1 MEPFLV
7 LHLFIYFAQLSLCSH
22 LKLEFVSTASKPG
35 VIPKT
40 LNISPTYL
48 LCIVSAYILSIY
60 TQEWDGRFP
69 TVSHGG
75 LFLPADPKV
84 VGFAMYYFTY
94 DPWVGKQ
101 LYLEEFY
108 VMDEYR
114 GKNISICC
122 CLHSLLLCSFIHGL
136 NFSSFCRAG
145 HRFRDPAAP
154 QQCECLQTKVHPDFG
169 CSFEHTNLNSSPS
182 SSSWRWRRAA
192 PAWCSWWQRTT
203 SRRSSST
210 SAAVPRTSLRRRAG
224 GSSGLTRT
232 ASSRWPLHPRNERP
246 DRAEAASAFQ
256 KSSALKHSIYHSNLV
271 YLICM

>member
-1 MEPFLV
+1 MEYKLRKAEPRDVPDILRLVKELAKYEEMEHQVTLTEKELLEDGFGDTPFY
-7 LHLFIYFAQLSLCSH
+7 H
-22 LKLEFVSTASKPG
+22 
-35 VIPKT
+35 
-40 LNISPTYL
+40 
-48 LCIVSAYILSIY
+48 CIITEIQGQNSS
-60 TQEWDGRFP
+60 E
-69 TVSHGG
+69 
-75 LFLPADPKV
+75 DPKV

-182 SSSWRWRRAA
+182 SSSWR
-192 PAWCSWWQRTT
+192 
-203 SRRSSST
+203 
-210 SAAVPRTSLRRRAG
+210 
-224 GSSGLTRT
+224 
-232 ASSRWPLHPRNERP
+232 
-246 DRAEAASAFQ
+246 
-256 KSSALKHSIYHSNLV
+256 
-271 YLICM
+271 